1 MLVQSPA
8 SDSKHTCK
16 QANVCNKDSEHQ
28 CSDTK
33 VNHLVGSK
41 NNQAF
46 FQEEPARQILMMEKK
61 SKACSAAESRRNI
74 LPCESVCN

>member
-1 MLVQSPA
+1 VLVQSPA

-61 SKACSAAESRRNI
+61 IKSMLSSRI
-74 LPCESVCN
+74 KKKYLTL